1 MRVVLAG
8 TPMIGHL
15 NPLLSIG
22 RLLVAN
28 GHDVLGHSAGAHRE
42 RFEAAGM
49 RFEPFPPPIDRDLSD
64 LHQAFP
70 ELDALPAGPDKL
82 GFLFRNAFIGPLAAQ
97 HASLAS
103 LLARHPADLVLSD
116 NLFLGVLPFLLGP
129 RAERPAIAFC
139 GVTPLFTSRDDGA
152 PNGPGLPPTADEDT
166 LLDYE
171 LIKAFADEDF
181 FGPIQGELDR
191 ALEAAGRG
199 PLAMPMNDAG
209 VALPDLYLQPTV
221 AAFEYPRR
229 DSPATLHFIGAL
241 PLPAIDMPLPG
252 WADDV
257 AKANRVVLVTQGTLA
272 NHDLGEVVAPTLAAL
287 ADRDDVLVLVTT
299 GGRPLDAIPGPIP
312 GNARLA
318 RFLPYDWLMPRLDLV
333 VTNGGYGTVNYALS
347 QGVPVVVAGVNED
360 KAEVGARVAW
370 SGVGLA
376 LQAESPEP
384 EALRHA
390 IDRVLDDKG
399 YRLAARAMATRFS
412 EADSGRRVLRLI
424 EAAHAEHV
432 AAAGPSP
439 PLA

>member
-1 MRVVLAG
+1 MRIVLAG

-28 GHDVLGHSAGAHRE
+28 GHDVLGHSAGAHRN

-49 RFEPFPPPIDRDLSD
+49 RFEPFPPLIDRDLSD

-70 ELDALPAGPDKL
+70 ALHALDAGPDKL
-82 GFLFRNAFIGPLAAQ
+82 GFLFRNAFIAPLAAQ

-103 LLARHPADLVLSD
+103 LLARHPADLLLSD

-129 RAERPAIAFC
+129 RTERPAIACC

-152 PNGPGLPPTADEDT
+152 PNGPGLQPTTDEDT

-181 FGPIQGELDR
+181 FGPIQSELDR
-191 ALEAAGRG
+191 ALAAVGRG

-221 AAFEYPRR
+221 SAFEYPRR
-229 DSPATLHFIGAL
+229 QAPATLHFIGAL
-241 PLPAIDMPLPG
+241 PLPVIDMPLPP

-257 AKANRVVLVTQGTLA
+257 ARVVDRAGRVVLVTQGTLA

-287 ADRDDVLVLVTT
+287 ADRDDILVLVTT

-312 GNARLA
+312 ANVRLA

-347 QGVPVVVAGVNED
+347 QGIPLIVAGVNED

-370 SGVGLA
+370 SGVGVA

-384 EALRHA
+384 AALRHA

-399 YRLAARAMATRFS
+399 YRIAARAMAARFS
-412 EADSGRRVLRLI
+412 DADSERRVLRLL
-424 EAAHAEHV
+424 EAAADRAEMS
-432 AAAGPSP
+432 GG
-439 PLA
+439 

>member
-1 MRVVLAG
+1 MRIVLAG

-22 RLLVAN
+22 RLLAAN
-28 GHDVLGHSAGAHRE
+28 GHDVLGHSAGAHRH
-42 RFEAAGM
+42 RFEAAGL

-70 ELDALPAGPDKL
+70 ELGALDAGPDKL
-82 GFLFRNAFIGPLAAQ
+82 GFLFRNAFIAPLAAQ
-97 HASLAS
+97 HASLAA

-129 RAERPAIAFC
+129 RSARPAIACC

-152 PNGPGLPPTADEDT
+152 PNGPGLAPTTDEDT
-166 LLDYE
+166 LLDYA
-171 LIKAFADEDF
+171 LIKAFADEEF
-181 FGPIQGELDR
+181 FGPVQQELDR
-191 ALEAAGRG
+191 TLATLGCG

-229 DSPATLHFIGAL
+229 DAPATLHFVGAL
-241 PLPAIDMPLPG
+241 PLPVLDMPLPG

-257 AKANRVVLVTQGTLA
+257 AAAARVVLVTQGTLA

-287 ADRDDVLVLVTT
+287 ADRDDILVLVTT
-299 GGRPLDAIPGPIP
+299 GGRPLDAVPGPIP
-312 GNARLA
+312 ANARLA

-333 VTNGGYGTVNYALS
+333 VTNGGYGTVNHALS
-347 QGVPVVVAGVNED
+347 RGVPLVVAGVNED

-370 SGVGLA
+370 SGVGVA

-384 EALRHA
+384 AALRQA
-390 IDRVLDDKG
+390 IDRVLDDG
-399 YRLAARAMATRFS
+399 SYRVAARAMAARFS
-412 EADSGRRVLRLI
+412 EADSERQVLRLL
-424 EAAHAEHV
+424 EAACVRH
-432 AAAGPSP
+432 AAATGSP
-439 PLA
+439 PTVT

>member
-1 MRVVLAG
+1 MRIVVAG

-28 GHDVLGHSAGAHRE
+28 GHEVLGHSAGAHRH

-49 RFEPFPPPIDRDLSD
+49 RLEPFPPAIDRDLSD
-64 LHQAFP
+64 LDQAFP
-70 ELDALPAGPDKL
+70 ELKSLDAGPDKL
-82 GFLFRNAFIGPLAAQ
+82 GFLFRNAFIAPLAAQ
-97 HASLAS
+97 YASLAA
-103 LLARHPADLVLSD
+103 LLRRHPADLVLSD
-116 NLFLGVLPFLLGP
+116 NLFLGALPFLLGP
-129 RAERPAIAFC
+129 RAERPAIVFC

-152 PNGPGLPPTADEDT
+152 PNGPGLAPSADEDT

-171 LIKAFADEDF
+171 LIKAFADHDF
-181 FGPIQGELDR
+181 FDPIQGELDQ
-191 ALEAAGRG
+191 ALAAVGRG

-229 DSPATLHFIGAL
+229 DAPATLHFVGAL
-241 PLPAIDMPLPG
+241 PLPTIDMPVPG
-252 WADDV
+252 WADDL
-257 AKANRVVLVTQGTLA
+257 AQAARVVLVTQGTLA

-287 ADRDDVLVLVTT
+287 ADRDDILVLVTT
-299 GGRPLDAIPGPIP
+299 GGRPLDAVPGPIP
-312 GNARLA
+312 ANARLA

-333 VTNGGYGTVNYALS
+333 VTNGGYGTVNHALS
-347 QGVPVVVAGVNED
+347 RGVPVVVAGVNED

-370 SGVGLA
+370 SGVGIA

-384 EALRHA
+384 PALRRA
-390 IDRVLDDKG
+390 IDRVLDHDS
-399 YRLAARAMATRFS
+399 YRVAARAMAARFS
-412 EADSGRRVLRLI
+412 EADSERRVLRLL
-424 EAAHAEHV
+424 EAARAGHV

-439 PLA
+439 TIA

>member
-1 MRVVLAG
+1 MRIVLAG

-22 RLLVAN
+22 RLLVSS
-28 GHDVLGHSAGAHRE
+28 GHEVLGHSAGAHRG

-49 RFEPFPPPIDRDLSD
+49 RLEPFPPAIDRDLSD
-64 LHQAFP
+64 LHQAYP
-70 ELDALPAGPDKL
+70 ELGSLDAGPDKL
-82 GFLFRNAFIGPLAAQ
+82 GYLFRHAFIGPLAAQ
-97 HASLAS
+97 HASLAA
-103 LLARHPADLVLSD
+103 LLQRHPADLVLSD

-129 RAERPAIAFC
+129 RAERPAIACC

-171 LIKAFADEDF
+171 LIKAFADDDF
-181 FGPIQGELDR
+181 FDPIQRELDR
-191 ALEAAGRG
+191 ALAAVGRG

-229 DSPATLHFIGAL
+229 DAPATLHFIGAL
-241 PLPAIDMPLPG
+241 PLPAIDMPLPD
-252 WADDV
+252 WADDL
-257 AKANRVVLVTQGTLA
+257 ARARRVVLVTQGTLA

-287 ADRDDVLVLVTT
+287 ADRDDILVLVTT

-312 GNARLA
+312 RNARLA

-347 QGVPVVVAGVNED
+347 QGVPLVVAGVNED

-376 LQAESPEP
+376 LQTEAPKP
-384 EALRHA
+384 AALRQA
-390 IDRVLDDKG
+390 IDRVLDDDG
-399 YRLAARAMATRFS
+399 YRLAARAMAVRFS
-412 EADSGRRVLRLI
+412 EADSERHVLRLL
-424 EAAHAEHV
+424 EDARARHV
-432 AAAGPSP
+432 AAAGASST
-439 PLA
+439 A

>member
-1 MRVVLAG
+1 MRIVVAG

-28 GHDVLGHSAGAHRE
+28 GHEVLGHSAAAHRR

-49 RFEPFPPPIDRDLSD
+49 GFEPFPPPIDRDLSD

-70 ELDALPAGPDKL
+70 ELDALDAGPDKL
-82 GFLFRNAFIGPLAAQ
+82 GFLFRNAFIAPLAAQ

-103 LLARHPADLVLSD
+103 LLARRPADLVLCD

-129 RAERPAIAFC
+129 RAERPAVACC

-152 PNGPGLPPTADEDT
+152 PNGPGLPPTTSEDT
-166 LLDYE
+166 LLDYA
-171 LIKAFADEDF
+171 LIKAFADADF
-181 FGPIQGELDR
+181 FGPIQEALDR
-191 ALEAAGRG
+191 ALEAVGRG

-229 DSPATLHFIGAL
+229 DPPTTLHFVGVL
-241 PLPAIDMPLPG
+241 PLPVVDMPLPS

-257 AKANRVVLVTQGTLA
+257 AKAARVVLVTQGTLA
-272 NHDLGEVVAPTLAAL
+272 NHDLGEVVAPTLSAL
-287 ADRDDVLVLVTT
+287 ADRDDILVLVTT
-299 GGRPLDAIPGPIP
+299 GGRPLDAVPGPIP
-312 GNARLA
+312 ANVRLA

-360 KAEVGARVAW
+360 KAEVGARVSW
-370 SGVGLA
+370 SGVGVA

-384 EALRHA
+384 QALRQA
-390 IDRVLDDKG
+390 IDRVLDDQG
-399 YRLAARAMATRFS
+399 YRVAARAMAARFS
-412 EADSGRRVLRLI
+412 DADSERRVLRLI
-424 EAAHAEHV
+424 EAAAGRAETV
-432 AAAGPSP
+432 
-439 PLA
+439 

>member
-1 MRVVLAG
+1 MKVVLAG

-28 GHDVLGHSAGAHRE
+28 GHDVLGHSAGAHRS

-49 RFEPFPPPIDRDLSD
+49 RFEPFPLPIDRDLSD

-70 ELDALPAGPDKL
+70 ELHGLDTGPDKL
-82 GFLFRNAFIGPLAAQ
+82 GFLFRNAFIAPLSAQ
-97 HASLAS
+97 HASLVA

-129 RAERPAIAFC
+129 RDGRPAIACC

-152 PNGPGLPPTADEDT
+152 PNGPGLLPTTDEDT

-171 LIKAFADEDF
+171 LIKAFADHDF
-181 FGPIQGELDR
+181 FGPIQEELDR
-191 ALEAAGRG
+191 ALAAVGRG

-221 AAFEYPRR
+221 SAFEYPRR
-229 DSPATLHFIGAL
+229 HAPETLHFIGAL
-241 PLPAIDMPLPG
+241 PLPVIDMPLPP

-257 AKANRVVLVTQGTLA
+257 AKAARVVLVTQGTLA

-287 ADRDDVLVLVTT
+287 ADRDDILVLVTT
-299 GGRPLDAIPGPIP
+299 GGRPLDAVPGPIP
-312 GNARLA
+312 ANVRLA

-370 SGVGLA
+370 SGVGVA
-376 LQAESPEP
+376 LQAEAPEP
-384 EALRHA
+384 AALRHA

-399 YRLAARAMATRFS
+399 YRIAAQAMAARFS
-412 EADSGRRVLRLI
+412 DADSERRVLRLL
-424 EAAHAEHV
+424 E
-432 AAAGPSP
+432 AAAGRVKMSGG
-439 PLA
+439 